1 MNRFT
6 KEFMNFTRRLTKPP
20 KYIPLYPTEDN
31 FVKKMKDINKQDVL
45 SIKNNVPM
53 ERNRRLP

>member
-31 FVKKMKDINKQDVL
+31 FVKKKVTK
-45 SIKNNVPM
+45 K
-53 ERNRRLP
+53 RLYIVKLVR